1 MDRSAKLE
9 FLKERVRQ
17 YGLLMRVDRPIG
29 TLLLLWPTLWA
40 LWIAGEG
47 RPDSFVTL
55 VFVLGVFVMRSAGCV
70 INDYADRELDPHV
83 ARTRTR
89 PIAAGHVSP
98 REALLLFA
106 VLLLVA
112 LALVLTLNR
121 LTLLLS
127 LAAVPLAATYPFMKR
142 FTYLPQVHLGVA
154 FGWAVP
160 MAFAAETN
168 SIPPVAWLIL
178 IGVVLWAVAY
188 DTMYAMVDREDDIYV
203 GVKSTAILFGEL
215 DRLMIGIMQLCFFVV
230 MLLLG
235 HQLELGRYYYLSL
248 AIAAGLALYQQY
260 LIRGREP
267 DGCFKAFLNN
277 NWLGAVIFVGL
288 IVHYASAG

>member
-127 LAAVPLAATYPFMKR
+127 LAAVPLAAIYPFMKR

-288 IVHYASAG
+288 IMHYASAG

>member
-288 IVHYASAG
+288 IMHYASAG

>member
-127 LAAVPLAATYPFMKR
+127 LAAVPLAAIYPFMKR